1 MPNQTITVQF
11 TVQNEDDFFASIEEG
26 MISDQGGY
34 SSYTV
39 LDIANDEY
47 NRQSKSELSVAYNRL
62 LAEKSNECLFLD
74 DLNPAKAATIISS
87 DRLSSD
93 TVLFIDQ
100 LEFPSEEVIVAAKE
114 IVDRIVINCE
124 QKIRNLHQ
132 KSGVNSSSHPWRLL
146 YGEFLENEI
155 HSESPNNLGEMLFE
169 IEGSH
174 TPYCVMEFIEGAGWE
189 CYQDFMGGEEIYYSS
204 LFDQPE

>member
-11 TVQNEDDFFASIEEG
+11 TVQNEDDFFGTLEEG

-39 LDIANDEY
+39 L
-47 NRQSKSELSVAYNRL
+47 K
-62 LAEKSNECLFLD
+62 
-74 DLNPAKAATIISS
+74 PAT

-93 TVLFIDQ
+93 LVLFIDQ
-100 LEFPSEEVIVAAKE
+100 LEFPSQEVMVAAKE
-114 IVDRIVINCE
+114 IVDRIVISCE
-124 QKIRNLHQ
+124 QKIENLHQ
-132 KSGVNSSSHPWRLL
+132 KSEVNSASHPWRLL
-146 YGEFLENEI
+146 YGEFLENEVR
-155 HSESPNNLGEMLFE
+155 SGSLDNLGEMLFE

-189 CYQDFMGGEEIYYSS
+189 CYQEFMGGEEIYYSS

>member
-11 TVQNEDDFFASIEEG
+11 TVQNEDDFFGTLEEG

-39 LDIANDEY
+39 L
-47 NRQSKSELSVAYNRL
+47 
-62 LAEKSNECLFLD
+62 
-74 DLNPAKAATIISS
+74 NPARAATTISW

-93 TVLFIDQ
+93 PVLFIDQ
-100 LEFPSEEVIVAAKE
+100 IEPPSQEVMVAAKE

-124 QKIRNLHQ
+124 QKIQNLYQ
-132 KSGVNSSSHPWRLL
+132 KSEVNSSSHPWRLL
-146 YGEFLENEI
+146 YGEFLENEVR
-155 HSESPNNLGEMLFE
+155 SGSLDNLVEMLFE

-189 CYQDFMGGEEIYYSS
+189 CYQEFMGGEEIYYSS

>member
-11 TVQNEDDFFASIEEG
+11 TVQNEDDFFGTLEDV
-26 MISDQGGY
+26 MMSDQTGF

-39 LDIANDEY
+39 LDSSDIARDEY
-47 NRQSKSELSVAYNRL
+47 NRPSKSDLSVAYNRL
-62 LAEKSNECLFLD
+62 LAEKW
-74 DLNPAKAATIISS
+74 
-87 DRLSSD
+87 
-93 TVLFIDQ
+93 
-100 LEFPSEEVIVAAKE
+100 
-114 IVDRIVINCE
+114 RI
-124 QKIRNLHQ
+124 
-132 KSGVNSSSHPWRLL
+132 L

-155 HSESPNNLGEMLFE
+155 LSDKFSSFEDILFE

-174 TPYCVMEFIEGAGWE
+174 TPYCVMEFIEGVGWE

>member
-11 TVQNEDDFFASIEEG
+11 TVQNEDDFFGTLEEG

-39 LDIANDEY
+39 LGSSDDSDSSGKDNQIYIARDEY
-47 NRQSKSELSVAYNRL
+47 NQPSKSDLSAAYNRL
-62 LAEKSNECLFLD
+62 LTDGANGGIS
-74 DLNPAKAATIISS
+74 PA
-87 DRLSSD
+87 
-93 TVLFIDQ
+93 
-100 LEFPSEEVIVAAKE
+100 PS
-114 IVDRIVINCE
+114 
-124 QKIRNLHQ
+124 
-132 KSGVNSSSHPWRLL
+132 WRLL
-146 YGEFLENEI
+146 YGEFLENEVR
-155 HSESPNNLGEMLFE
+155 SGSLDNLGEMLFE

-174 TPYCVMEFIEGAGWE
+174 TPYCVVEFVEGVGWE

>member
-11 TVQNEDDFFASIEEG
+11 TVQNEDDFFGTLEEG

-39 LDIANDEY
+39 LDSSDDGDSSGEDNKIYIASDEY
-47 NRQSKSELSVAYNRL
+47 NRPSKSDLSAAYNRL
-62 LAEKSNECLFLD
+62 LTDGA
-74 DLNPAKAATIISS
+74 
-87 DRLSSD
+87 
-93 TVLFIDQ
+93 
-100 LEFPSEEVIVAAKE
+100 
-114 IVDRIVINCE
+114 
-124 QKIRNLHQ
+124 
-132 KSGVNSSSHPWRLL
+132 SGVISPAPSWRVL

-155 HSESPNNLGEMLFE
+155 LSDKLSSFEDILFE

>member
-11 TVQNEDDFFASIEEG
+11 TVQNEDNFFATLEEG

-39 LDIANDEY
+39 L
-47 NRQSKSELSVAYNRL
+47 
-62 LAEKSNECLFLD
+62 
-74 DLNPAKAATIISS
+74 NPARAPTTISW

-93 TVLFIDQ
+93 PVLFIDQ
-100 LEFPSEEVIVAAKE
+100 IEPPSQEVMVAAKE

-124 QKIRNLHQ
+124 QKIQNLHQ
-132 KSGVNSSSHPWRLL
+132 KSEVNSSSHPWRLL
-146 YGEFLENEI
+146 YGEFLENEVR
-155 HSESPNNLGEMLFE
+155 SGSLDNLGEMLFE

-174 TPYCVMEFIEGAGWE
+174 TPYCVVEFVEGVGWE

>member
-11 TVQNEDDFFASIEEG
+11 TVQNEDDFFGTLEEG

-34 SSYTV
+34 SSYAV
-39 LDIANDEY
+39 LGSSDIARDEY
-47 NRQSKSELSVAYNRL
+47 NRPSKSDLSAAYNRL
-62 LAEKSNECLFLD
+62 LAEKW
-74 DLNPAKAATIISS
+74 
-87 DRLSSD
+87 
-93 TVLFIDQ
+93 
-100 LEFPSEEVIVAAKE
+100 
-114 IVDRIVINCE
+114 RI
-124 QKIRNLHQ
+124 
-132 KSGVNSSSHPWRLL
+132 L

-155 HSESPNNLGEMLFE
+155 LSDKFSSFEDILFE

>member
-1 MPNQTITVQF
+1 MPNQTITVRF
-11 TVQNEDDFFASIEEG
+11 TVQNEDDFFGTLEEG

-39 LDIANDEY
+39 LDSSDDRDSSGEDNKIYIARDEY
-47 NRQSKSELSVAYNRL
+47 NRPSKSDLSVAYNRI
-62 LAEKSNECLFLD
+62 LAEKDNECSLFLD
-74 DLNPAKAATIISS
+74 DFNPASKEVLDAVNDIVKSIESNANKRIEKIIANGANGVISPA
-87 DRLSSD
+87 
-93 TVLFIDQ
+93 
-100 LEFPSEEVIVAAKE
+100 PS
-114 IVDRIVINCE
+114 
-124 QKIRNLHQ
+124 
-132 KSGVNSSSHPWRLL
+132 WRVL

-155 HSESPNNLGEMLFE
+155 LSDKLSSLSDILFE

-204 LFDQPE
+204 LLDQPE